1 MAVEGTRQRAGTSQ
15 TGASACTSAER
26 RCSSGTRRAATPG
39 SRIRPAAGPDPSGG
53 RTARSRRLP
62 QDRALCGVRRAGTRE
77 QGAGGGADA
86 GREES
91 RSAHGRAGRAPPGP
105 EVRIAPLVW
114 IEERVAGLQRISAE
128 VRQLRGL
135 DLSLSRIAASLDV
148 SDKTAAK
155 ALAWADERGDVA
167 PILAPH

>member
-1 MAVEGTRQRAGTSQ
+1 LRGPVSEPARPRLAPPPAPRRRGAAARGRDAPPHRAREYVPLLARILPEVVQLEAAVSRKIAHFVEFVGQGRGSKAL
-15 TGASACTSAER
+15 AEALMLAEKKAEALMDELDAL
-26 RCSSGTRRAATPG
+26 RRA
-39 SRIRPAAGPDPSGG
+39 
-53 RTARSRRLP
+53 
-62 QDRALCGVRRAGTRE
+62 Q
-77 QGAGGGADA
+77 Q
-86 GREES
+86 
-91 RSAHGRAGRAPPGP
+91 P
-105 EVRIAPLVW
+105 EVRMPPLVW